1 MTIVGQD
8 FISTGWQNYDY
19 IYSNPRYSGI
29 FSALSPTG
37 SDGTYRVTSSSHI
50 DLSYYQYTS
59 SYQYRLCII
68 YRSRNKYGF
77 FR

>member
-29 FSALSPTG
+29 FSALTPAG
-37 SDGTYRVTSSSHI
+37 SDGTYRITSSSHI
-50 DLSYYQYTS
+50 NF
-59 SYQYRLCII
+59 II
-68 YRSRNKYGF
+68 LLIHK
-77 FR
+77 